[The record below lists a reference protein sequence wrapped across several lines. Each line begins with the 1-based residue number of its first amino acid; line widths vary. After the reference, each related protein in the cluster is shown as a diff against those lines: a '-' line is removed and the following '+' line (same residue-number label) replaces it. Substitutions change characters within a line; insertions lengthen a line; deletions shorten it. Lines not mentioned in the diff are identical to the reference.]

1 MKIIDIAF
9 KDLLRS
15 FRSLFA
21 IGMMFVAPLFITGLI
36 SFAFSGLNAGTG
48 RFNLPPL
55 KILIVNQDQPQSAN
69 LNMGQY
75 LIDFFHDPR
84 MPAWLQTELV
94 GDEATARAAIDQQK
108 AGVAVIVP
116 PDFSKQVA
124 SSDGRTAL
132 KIITDPTLS
141 IGPKIVQDIL
151 NQFID
156 GISGAKIAL
165 TVLGDQ
171 FKANNVTFDA
181 AKQAAI
187 AQEYSTWF
195 QTLQQNLHHSTEPV
209 VAIQAPIASTNN
221 AASNNNSTST
231 LMARIMA
238 GMLIFFA
245 FYTGAT
251 ASQSIL
257 TEDEEGTLA
266 RLFTTPTSRATIL
279 AGKFVGVFTIVV
291 VQAIVVMAAS
301 SIAFKINWGQPLTL
315 ALLTVGLVVIATGFG
330 LFLLSFVKS
339 ARQGGVVFGG
349 VLSVTAMLGGLFT
362 VAIPNMPSI
371 FKTLGLF
378 MPQGWPLRGWLLAL
392 DNAGPVEVLLPLSV
406 MLISGAIF
414 FALAV
419 VIFRKRFA

>member
-1 MKIIDIAF
+1 MKILDIAF

-36 SFAFSGLNAGTG
+36 AFAFGGMSAGTG

-55 KILIVNQDQPQSAN
+55 KILIVNQDQPQSADLN
-69 LNMGQY
+69 LGKL
-75 LIDFFHDPR
+75 LIDFFHDER

-94 GDEATARAAIDQQK
+94 SDEATARTAIDQQQ
-108 AGVAVIVP
+108 AGVAIIVP
-116 PDFSKQVA
+116 ADFSKQVI

-132 KIITDPTLS
+132 RMIADPTLS

-171 FKANNVTFDA
+171 FKANNLPFDA
-181 AKQAAI
+181 AQQAAI

-195 QTLQQNLHHSTEPV
+195 QTLQQNLHHSTTPI
-209 VAIQAPIASTNN
+209 VAIQSPVASADSPTPPTD
-221 AASNNNSTST
+221 STST

-245 FYTGAT
+245 FYTGAS

-257 TEDEEGTLA
+257 TEDEEGTLP

-279 AGKFVGVFTIVV
+279 AGKFVGVFIIVV
-291 VQAIVVMAAS
+291 VQAVVVMVAS
-301 SIAFKINWGQPLTL
+301 AIAFKINWGQPITI

-330 LFLLSFVKS
+330 LFLMSFAKS

-362 VAIPNMPSI
+362 VAIPNLSAA

-392 DNAGPVEVLLPLSV
+392 DNAGPLDVLLPLSV